1 MIKFLHNFYDFDC
14 HVFRGINRHF
24 EKKALNLFFR
34 TITHAG
40 GATFTICTILFIFL
54 LASSS
59 LRYAAI
65 ASGIALTISH
75 IPVSIMKKFYP
86 RKRPYLAL
94 TEIKVA
100 TNPLKDHSFPSGHT
114 TAIFSAV
121 LPFILYAP
129 MLAAI
134 LLPLAISVGISRMY
148 LGLHYPSDVAV
159 GCILGTSVGCFS
171 YLALASFYP
180 YALI

>member
-14 HVFRGINRHF
+14 NLFRGINRHF

-40 GATFTICTILFIFL
+40 GASFTISTILLIIL
-54 LASSS
+54 LGSGP

-65 ASGIALTISH
+65 ASGIALGISH

-94 TEIKVA
+94 AEIKVA
-100 TNPLKDHSFPSGHT
+100 NSPLKDHSFPSGHT

-129 MLAAI
+129 SAAVI

-171 YLALASFYP
+171 YLALASFHP